1 MCGPYMYK
9 CESCYFRKETRKFI
23 FSSFSLLFFCVCVC
37 VVVSICTHNAI
48 SFEYQWNMK
57 GERKDADIN
66 PMVLKKRLET
76 LYNNF
81 IRFGI
86 V

>member
-1 MCGPYMYK
+1 MACVAHVKVVILEKKP
-9 CESCYFRKETRKFI
+9 ENLYFHLFL
-23 FSSFSLLFFCVCVC
+23 SFFLCVC

-81 IRFGI
+81 IRFGL